1 MSDTARSDRQLPSAH
16 RPQGW
21 AQVCE
26 EQVRT
31 LFDQISNRVDDYVA
45 RDMLTMETNLERSLD
60 PGFMAADLLHSMF
73 YLNDQLAGRPTPWR
87 PLPSTRRRQRR
98 FARAVLDAQQFE
110 QFLEQTFEHLGSA
123 LGRRIGPSKA
133 AERIA
138 QARAYFAPVQQEAC
152 QRLRQGPKLVQFLSG
167 PGAYTLVPGLW
178 VLWSFLA
185 GERRREREEVY
196 EEMSVRA
203 SFLLGE
209 PVYVGGF
216 RPADTPLKV
225 GASLLMAA
233 LGAAIAPTVAYSL
246 IDVARLYW
254 NHLDAI
260 ESLVLFG
267 DVHPDE
273 LTLEDPLE
281 DMNDEDT
288 PDGLYSWL
296 ADLDLDEFS
305 EEDEEDEEE
314 KPKRPGLLFLVH
326 ALDAN

>member
-1 MSDTARSDRQLPSAH
+1 GGHDLAFVDL
-16 RPQGW
+16 
-21 AQVCE
+21 AQHHDAVVGRAQMALAE
-26 EQVRT
+26 I
-31 LFDQISNRVDDYVA
+31 DIDP
-45 RDMLTMETNLERSLD
+45 LD
-60 PGFMAADLLHSMF
+60 
-73 YLNDQLAGRPTPWR
+73 
-87 PLPSTRRRQRR
+87 
-98 FARAVLDAQQFE
+98 
-110 QFLEQTFEHLGSA
+110 
-123 LGRRIGPSKA
+123 
-133 AERIA
+133 
-138 QARAYFAPVQQEAC
+138 
-152 QRLRQGPKLVQFLSG
+152 
-167 PGAYTLVPGLW
+167 
-178 VLWSFLA
+178 
-185 GERRREREEVY
+185 
-196 EEMSVRA
+196 
-203 SFLLGE
+203 
-209 PVYVGGF
+209 GGF

-326 ALDAN
+326 ALDANTPFDLE